1 MTKMNLPLL
10 ALVLSALTTI
20 SDALNTGINDRRTF
34 VSGSIGSLIMGP
46 VLAANAE
53 DYVKTT
59 KDFAYAFEPPSGF
72 DVTNKPLKTHL
83 EEVNFMSSEIKGYQ
97 FGVTVDP
104 VRINSL
110 KEVSTTI
117 RKAAVRRHTE
127 DAGLPFPLD
136 ESINT

>member
-10 ALVLSALTTI
+10 ALVLSTLTAV
-20 SDALNTGINDRRTF
+20 SNALNTGGNDRRAF
-34 VSGSIGSLIMGP
+34 VSGSICSLIMGP
-46 VLAANAE
+46 VVIAAANAE

-59 KDFAYAFEPPSGF
+59 KDFAYAFQPPSGF

-83 EEVNFMSSEIKGYQ
+83 EEVNFMSSDTKGYQ

-110 KEVSTTI
+110 KEVSTIKLT
-117 RKAAVRRHTE
+117 V
-127 DAGLPFPLD
+127 DALPVGYGRCRVSGP
-136 ESINT
+136 S